1 MYELSAIAR
10 HSKTHHLMCGRWPWC
25 SEDLYTCEKIPHDMV
40 MAAGGIIQNK
50 AGKINRNSKDAMV
63 CVQT

>member
-25 SEDLYTCEKIPHDMV
+25 SEDLYTCEKISHDMV
-40 MAAGGIIQNK
+40 MAAGGVIQNID
-50 AGKINRNSKDAMV
+50 GKNQKK
-63 CVQT
+63 